1 MVAGWSQLQS
11 ENKEFLFGSFIRA
24 GEQTVRSDRTERDGM
39 GSCKPKTI
47 LTLVLQKRLPAL
59 SDVPCTE
66 EEVKNN
72 VTADGAL

>member
-59 SDVPCTE
+59 S
-66 EEVKNN
+66 N
-72 VTADGAL
+72 VAPL